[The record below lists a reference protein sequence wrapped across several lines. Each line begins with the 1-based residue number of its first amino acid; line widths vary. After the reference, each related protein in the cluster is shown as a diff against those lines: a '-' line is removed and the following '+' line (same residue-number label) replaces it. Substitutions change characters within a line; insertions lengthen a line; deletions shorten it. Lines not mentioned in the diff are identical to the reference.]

1 MYEDFLS
8 YLSSD
13 RQVIFIEAEAIE
25 EKMNDFIKKYNDRYN
40 KQIGLDSEGVCL
52 EFILII
58 YRTFLIIGIKENIQ
72 IRNIVLMNFHTE

>member
-25 EKMNDFIKKYNDRYN
+25 EKMNDFIKKYRLFV
-40 KQIGLDSEGVCL
+40 KFGAREKITQEI
-52 EFILII
+52 
-58 YRTFLIIGIKENIQ
+58 
-72 IRNIVLMNFHTE
+72 